1 MSINCITDLYDIEFK
16 IKKELNILF
25 NNYTFNVETISA
37 SNNKLDIQIRY
48 ICSSLI
54 KLTFIKEL
62 HNKVANILRN
72 IGLNITEN
80 NTENNTED
88 DSNLILHLPKNEVN
102 INNALTI
109 LRLRNT

>member
-25 NNYTFNVETISA
+25 NDYNFNVETISA

-62 HNKVANILRN
+62 HSKVANILRN
-72 IGLNITEN
+72 IGLSI
-80 NTENNTED
+80 TENNTED
-88 DSNLILHLPKNEVN
+88 DSTLILHLPKNEVD

>member
-25 NNYTFNVETISA
+25 NDYTFNVETISA

-80 NTENNTED
+80 NTED
-88 DSNLILHLPKNEVN
+88 DSTLILHLPKNEVD

-109 LRLRNT
+109 LKLRNT

>member
-1 MSINCITDLYDIEFK
+1 MSINCITDLYVIESK
-16 IKKELNILF
+16 IKKELTILF
-25 NNYTFNVETISA
+25 NDYNFNVETISA

-54 KLTFIKEL
+54 ELTFIKEL
-62 HNKVANILRN
+62 HNKVANVFRN
-72 IGLNITEN
+72 IGLDITED
-80 NTENNTED
+80 NTRD
-88 DSNLILHLPKNEVN
+88 DLKLILHLPKNEVD

>member
-25 NNYTFNVETISA
+25 DDYNFNVETISA

-48 ICSSLI
+48 ICSGLI

-80 NTENNTED
+80 NTED
-88 DSNLILHLPKNEVN
+88 DSNLILHLPKNEVD
-102 INNALTI
+102 INNILTI
-109 LRLRNT
+109 LRLKNT